1 MTWSPKNLQAGESS
15 AAAGLLD
22 RLRQG
27 LSAGRAELEKE
38 ETTINPGLLARL
50 RRALPS
56 GADTPEQVKATHTVP
71 ASEEAVSSLRPN
83 DLRHYLNQR
92 IASAARV
99 RVDEL
104 ADKVALAAP
113 KVGKGKIGPAL
124 KSLDGVLNHILASTK
139 GGAPRAVL
147 VAGVTPKIDAT
158 QEAIRIARSLVARRE
173 QVVLVDLTRG
183 ASAVS
188 GPLGLPRAPGL
199 TDLAAGR
206 ASFDDVIRID
216 ADTPLQVI
224 TAGNPAVRVI
234 GEELDRFML
243 VFEALTQAYDCVVLH
258 ADGDSVRRLAPVLKF
273 ELPVVV
279 VVLPQGAS
287 PESEAD
293 ELSDFAALGCQVVV
307 YEKAG
312 RDGRTGL
319 LGCVAAS

>member
-27 LSAGRAELEKE
+27 LSARRPELEKE
-38 ETTINPGLLARL
+38 ETAINPGLLARL

-56 GADTPEQVKATHTVP
+56 GADTPEQVKAHTVP

-147 VAGVTPKIDAT
+147 VAGVTPKVDAT

-234 GEELDRFML
+234 GEELDRFMR

-319 LGCVAAS
+319 LGRVAAS